1 MDDVV
6 PTRPAGFWVRAVAFG
21 IDAVVCM
28 LVQASL
34 SALGRVLVGGGDNT
48 AAEPTAFFFTV
59 IFAATYWTTLTM
71 VAGQTLGK
79 SIVGVRVV
87 GTDGALLTFGPAFLR
102 YLASG
107 LSLAIL
113 GFGYLMA
120 GLRRDKRALHDLI
133 AGSRVDRLTPPR
145 PAVRRVARSTPAAPA
160 EPPVAP
166 VESSLTSVAAPVTTT
181 TTVTSASPPMTPTVP
196 PLPPPPAT
204 PWSTEPPP
212 RSAEPPVRSTEPPPA
227 STP

>member
-6 PTRPAGFWVRAVAFG
+6 PTRPAGFWIRAVAFA

-28 LVQASL
+28 VVQMSFT
-34 SALGRVLVGGGDNT
+34 ALGRLMLGSGEDVATG
-48 AAEPTAFFFTV
+48 PTAFFFTV
-59 IFAATYWTTLTM
+59 IFAGAYWTTLHM

-107 LSLAIL
+107 LSLAVF
-113 GFGYLMA
+113 GFGFLMA

-133 AGSRVDRLTPPR
+133 ASSRVERLIRPR
-145 PAVRRVARSTPAAPA
+145 PPVRRILRPTPVAPA
-160 EPPVAP
+160 EPLVTPLDPPLAPVASPPTP
-166 VESSLTSVAAPVTTT
+166 V
-181 TTVTSASPPMTPTVP
+181 ASPPM
-196 PLPPPPAT
+196 
-204 PWSTEPPP
+204 SIEPPV
-212 RSAEPPVRSTEPPPA
+212 RSAEPPP
-227 STP
+227 TP